1 MLLTILHTMRSFF
14 ENRRWVNTGILLL
27 IFAILQTL
35 SYGQSGK
42 VENSIFWKISGKD
55 AQKPSYLFG
64 TYHVLN
70 NGFLEDVPN
79 VNKIYNES
87 GNVVVETELDSSK
100 IMQVL
105 FMAMMKDKKIS
116 ELISAEDYKLVS
128 TEVQNAS
135 GATMDMFNQFKPNFV
150 TVMLTMAYNQKE
162 NKELL
167 SKYKGQPI
175 DGYLA
180 SNARKNKKTVSTF
193 ESMQEQMDILFGHES
208 VEKQAE
214 QLVEFIKSK
223 DEMIK
228 SQVELTNM
236 YLQQD
241 LTGMYKMFTKYA
253 KQFGDA
259 DYLLDD
265 RNIKWMEKLPSLLS
279 TGDQFIAVG
288 AMHFV
293 GKNGLIKLLREKG
306 YTVTPVSLK

>member
-1 MLLTILHTMRSFF
+1 MLI
-14 ENRRWVNTGILLL
+14 I
-27 IFAILQTL
+27 TL
-35 SYGQSGK
+35 SAHLAVGQSDK
-42 VENSIFWKISGKD
+42 IENSIFWKISGNGI
-55 AQKPSYLFG
+55 QKPSYLFG

-70 NGFLEDVPN
+70 DGYLEDVPN
-79 VNKIYNES
+79 VKKIYFAS
-87 GNVVVETELDSSK
+87 HNVVVETELDSSK

-116 ELISAEDYKLVS
+116 DLIRAEDYKLVS
-128 TEVQNAS
+128 AEIQNAS
-135 GATMDMFNQFKPNFV
+135 GGTMDMFNSFKPNFI
-150 TVMLTMAYNQKE
+150 TVMITMAYNQKE

-167 SKYKGQPI
+167 SKYTGHPI
-175 DGYLA
+175 DSYLA
-180 SNARKNKKTVSTF
+180 SYARKNNKTVSTF
-193 ESMQEQMDILFGHES
+193 ETMQEQMNFLFSHDS
-208 VEKQAE
+208 DEKQAE

-223 DEMIK
+223 DEMKK

-236 YLQQD
+236 YLKQD
-241 LTGMYKMFTKYA
+241 LQGMYKMFRKYS

-265 RNIKWMEKLPSLLS
+265 RNIKWMEKLPSLLT

-306 YTVTPVSLK
+306 YTVVPVPLK

>member
-1 MLLTILHTMRSFF
+1 MNSFF
-14 ENRRWVNTGILLL
+14 KHKWANVGILLL
-27 IFAILQTL
+27 VFTFQNTL
-35 SYGQSGK
+35 CFGQHDK

-55 AQKPSYLFG
+55 TQKPSYLFG

-70 NGFLEDVPN
+70 DGFLNDVPN
-79 VNKIYNES
+79 VKEIYNAS
-87 GNVVVETELDSSK
+87 GSVVVETELDSSK

-116 ELISAEDYKLVS
+116 ELISADDYKLVAN
-128 TEVQNAS
+128 EVQNAS
-135 GATMDMFNQFKPNFV
+135 GATMDMFNQFKPSFI

-167 SKYKGQPI
+167 SKYSGQPI

-241 LTGMYKMFTKYA
+241 LSGMYEMFTKYA

-306 YTVTPVSLK
+306 YTVTQVSLK